1 VTRTRGVAAVPG
13 WCQRM
18 RSHAM
23 IGSTQRPRENAIMNE
38 TSKSSARQSTS
49 AEPGP
54 DLLEQYGCG
63 PIQSD
68 S

>member
-1 VTRTRGVAAVPG
+1 
-13 WCQRM
+13 M